1 MDKRIFVIF
10 KNGEAASEKLIRE
23 VANKL
28 QIDDRDGEA
37 TFSTGPKWNDPKF
50 MADELRKCIDAGQ
63 EVVVMVGNVA
73 NDGFDRVPANDNLR
87 LIDLLSCLDG
97 ETTTWQFLHEI
108 IERQLFGDN
117 GNVMARA

>member
-10 KNGEAASEKLIRE
+10 KNGEVASEKLIRE

-28 QIDDRDGEA
+28 RIDARDGEVI
-37 TFSTGPKWNDPKF
+37 FSTGPKWNDPKA

-63 EVVVMVGNVA
+63 EVFVMVGNVA

-87 LIDLLSCLDG
+87 LIDRLSCLDG
-97 ETTTWQFLHEI
+97 KTTTWQFLHEI

>member
-97 ETTTWQFLHEI
+97 GTTTWRFLHEI